1 MKIAAKYYSGQSIRS
16 EQILKLVRSCYE
28 INRKF
33 FAKDLDYLALILIK
47 TRKEMDR
54 ILGRATPSWLV
65 GSVKNKKINIFTP
78 EAFEQVSPHKK
89 TEFKLVL
96 THEIAHLFLDKYY
109 SFKNPVWL
117 AEGLPGYIAG
127 QYKIRSMNK
136 TIKQKLSELHYS
148 KDWKKTPNYTEA
160 FWFTKFIIGKYGKQK
175 LFALLAILR
184 EEENY
189 SDFNKKF
196 EKIFNENIDPVYNR
210 WLVNV

>member
-109 SFKNPVWL
+109 SKSH
-117 AEGLPGYIAG
+117 G
-127 QYKIRSMNK
+127 Q
-136 TIKQKLSELHYS
+136 
-148 KDWKKTPNYTEA
+148 
-160 FWFTKFIIGKYGKQK
+160 
-175 LFALLAILR
+175 
-184 EEENY
+184 
-189 SDFNKKF
+189 
-196 EKIFNENIDPVYNR
+196 
-210 WLVNV
+210 